1 MRWELSD
8 FKPGTVCYIAR
19 GKRGTFVVYKNAT
32 TRGKWAGGYDSKS
45 KRFLLQPTSSLKRI
59 QKYCRDNYYW
69 EEEFEQINIVGCSS
83 KYLDTLT
90 QVKEVISPSTPI
102 ADEDLEWWQK

>member
-1 MRWELSD
+1 MKWELLD

-19 GKRGTFVVYKNAT
+19 GEKGAFVVYKNAT

-45 KRFLLQPTSSLKRI
+45 KHFLLQPTNSLTRI

-69 EEEFEQINIVGCSS
+69 EDVSDNKDKEPLVQPYKPKNNVDTS
-83 KYLDTLT
+83 KLWYNDD
-90 QVKEVISPSTPI
+90 KY
-102 ADEDLEWWQK
+102 

>member
-1 MRWELSD
+1 MKWELSD
-8 FKPGTVCYIAR
+8 FKPATVCYIAR

-69 EEEFEQINIVGCSS
+69 EDVNNPNDNEILKQPYKPKNKVDTSTLWYNDD
-83 KYLDTLT
+83 KY
-90 QVKEVISPSTPI
+90 
-102 ADEDLEWWQK
+102 